1 MLSKW
6 WFTALCALMLI
17 GCGPMEQQSDLPEKK
32 SLPSI
37 SKNMSIKKIWS
48 ISTGHGAGK
57 GDARLVLARDGSTL
71 YTVDRHGDLS
81 ATNDT
86 NGVPLWN
93 IKLDLDASAGPA
105 IGAGKIIIG
114 TSNGKLLALDVDTG
128 KHAWDTTTSG
138 EILSVPKV
146 TDEMVLVQT
155 MDGGLIAFNVED
167 GRQLWRFSHNLPA
180 LVLRRSSTPIVTD
193 NYVIAGF
200 STGKLIALNK
210 HDGTVVWIQDIGQAK
225 GRTDLQRMV
234 DISADPLLGTDVV
247 YAASYQGSLVA
258 LNINT
263 GHIVWDRDIS
273 SYSGLATDDTNLYV
287 AATKGDV
294 IAIDRASGHT
304 LWLQNSLQGR
314 RLSKPAIMGN
324 YIIVGDND
332 GVVHWLDKQTGNLV
346 GRTKIDK
353 AGVEATPIVHNN
365 IVYLLGRSGKLV
377 ALAVK

>member
-1 MLSKW
+1 
-6 WFTALCALMLI
+6 MLI
-17 GCGPMEQQSDLPEKK
+17 GCGPMEQRSDLPEKK

-37 SKNMSIKKIWS
+37 SKNLATQKIWS
-48 ISTGHGAGK
+48 ISTGRGAGK
-57 GDARLVLARDGSTL
+57 GDARLVLARHGSIL
-71 YTVDRHGDLS
+71 YTVDRTGDLS
-81 ATNDT
+81 ATNEI
-86 NGVPLWN
+86 NGVPDWS
-93 IKLDLDASAGPA
+93 IKLDVDASAGPT
-105 IGAGKIIIG
+105 IGAGKIIVA
-114 TSNGKLLALDVDTG
+114 TNSGKLIALDVDSG
-128 KHAWDTTTSG
+128 KHAWDASTTG

-146 TDEMVLVQT
+146 TDEMVLVHT
-155 MDGGLIAFNVED
+155 MDGGLTAFNAHD
-167 GRQLWRFSHNLPA
+167 GRQLWRFTHNLPT
-180 LVLRRSSTPIVTD
+180 LVLRRSSTPVVTND
-193 NYVIAGF
+193 FVIAGF

-210 HDGTVVWIQDIGQAK
+210 HDGTVVWTQDIGQAK

-234 DISADPLLGTDVV
+234 DISADPVLGTDVV

-273 SYSGLATDDTNLYV
+273 SYSGFAIDDSNLYV

-294 IAIDRASGHT
+294 LAIDCASGHT

-324 YIIVGDND
+324 YIIVGDSD
-332 GVVHWLDKQTGNLV
+332 GFVHWLDKQTGNLV